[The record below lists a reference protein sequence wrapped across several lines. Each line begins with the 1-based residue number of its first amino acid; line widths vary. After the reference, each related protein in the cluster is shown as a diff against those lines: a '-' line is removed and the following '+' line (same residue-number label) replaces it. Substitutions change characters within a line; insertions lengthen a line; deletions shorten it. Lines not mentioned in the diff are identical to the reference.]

1 MPAASEMPV
10 DQGKGGVVLMLCG
23 PNSATALVG
32 TLPPY
37 LSRGVGKNL
46 EEFVTIPAPQRKQ
59 FDSSNKSYV

>member
-1 MPAASEMPV
+1 
-10 DQGKGGVVLMLCG
+10 MLCG